1 MYNNDLLDNI
11 DKLHT
16 TELGKDRIR
25 KNLKVNNNDVIAF
38 LKEKILDKDCLI
50 YKKGKNYYCEN
61 DDIRITVNSYNFCI
75 ITAHLMNKKNE
86 R

>member
-1 MYNNDLLDNI
+1 MNNNDLLDNI

-50 YKKGKNYYCEN
+50 NKKGKNYYCEN

>member
-1 MYNNDLLDNI
+1 MNNNDLLDNI

-16 TELGKDRIR
+16 TELGEDRIR

-50 YKKGKNYYCEN
+50 YKKGKNYYCEIGK
-61 DDIRITVNSYNFCI
+61 IRITVNYYNFCI
-75 ITAHLMNKKNE
+75 ITAHLMNK
-86 R
+86 

>member
-1 MYNNDLLDNI
+1 MNNNDLLDNI

-16 TELGKDRIR
+16 TELGEDRIR

-50 YKKGKNYYCEN
+50 YKKGKNYYCEIGK
-61 DDIRITVNSYNFCI
+61 IRITVNSYNFCI
-75 ITAHLMNKKNE
+75 ITAHLMNK
-86 R
+86 